1 MSDNNIEFFLNDLNK
16 NINDVKEKDDFLRY
30 KSNLYL
36 QQNSDISS
44 DNIITNLLS
53 KNIKDHVEKIKY
65 ENNNNSDIVLITQY
79 YHSNNEQRF
88 RENAICLLN
97 NIVNENIS
105 KVVLLNEQEYDL
117 EFIFEKI
124 KSSYRAKVKQ
134 TVIEQ
139 RMTFLTAFNYANTFL
154 KNKIVIIANLDMFF
168 HDSISKCKSFDF
180 TNLFI
185 SLSRYDLE
193 KDFDFNGNN
202 KLKLFSHEG
211 GLGDPVIDSA
221 DSWIFKSPIKTCPES
236 KIMLGSAGCDTILN
250 NLYKYKLGYNVIN
263 PVKSIISIH
272 YHLDAER
279 DSITKNLVRN
289 HSDNNYN
296 ENGEFNPQNYDHTYL
311 LQKEIL
317 LCSKIESFCTFS
329 TKSAYKDLRLLLH
342 SCELYHKDIPIFILY
357 DEWTYKKIM
366 RDNYDLNIVKKVDL
380 EKYASMNRK
389 MDELIYLLN
398 F

>member
-1 MSDNNIEFFLNDLNK
+1 MSDNNIEVFLNDLNK

-53 KNIKDHVEKIKY
+53 KNIKDHIEKIKY

-117 EFIFEKI
+117 EVIFEKI
-124 KSSYRAKVKQ
+124 KSSYRSKVKQ

-168 HDSISKCKSFDF
+168 S
-180 TNLFI
+180 
-185 SLSRYDLE
+185 
-193 KDFDFNGNN
+193 
-202 KLKLFSHEG
+202 
-211 GLGDPVIDSA
+211 
-221 DSWIFKSPIKTCPES
+221 
-236 KIMLGSAGCDTILN
+236 
-250 NLYKYKLGYNVIN
+250 
-263 PVKSIISIH
+263 
-272 YHLDAER
+272 
-279 DSITKNLVRN
+279 
-289 HSDNNYN
+289 
-296 ENGEFNPQNYDHTYL
+296 
-311 LQKEIL
+311 
-317 LCSKIESFCTFS
+317 
-329 TKSAYKDLRLLLH
+329 
-342 SCELYHKDIPIFILY
+342 
-357 DEWTYKKIM
+357 
-366 RDNYDLNIVKKVDL
+366 
-380 EKYASMNRK
+380 
-389 MDELIYLLN
+389 
-398 F
+398 